1 MTHDIT
7 IRGEFTAIR
16 TSKSGKE
23 THRGILGVL
32 TSGNK
37 AECYSLASVGIE
49 HALENNNYRAI
60 MREVT
65 RVFPAGVT
73 FKNSTNALYNK
84 KRGDLYFR
92 DLEDMNTF
100 EQFLFHNP
108 NKVMS
113 LAYAREVIDAE
124 SRGDVTLKG
133 EREYYYGVCVTLLDR
148 EATRIAAQ
156 IAEEMERIEAEA
168 SAEAG
173 TELAL

>member
-7 IRGEFTAIR
+7 IRGEFTATR

-37 AECYSLASVGIE
+37 TELHSLASVGIE
-49 HALENNNYRAI
+49 HAVENNNYRAI
-60 MREVT
+60 MREVA
-65 RVFPAGVT
+65 RVFPASTT
-73 FKNSTNALYNK
+73 FKNATNAIYNK

-92 DLEDMNTF
+92 DLEDANTF

-113 LAYAREVIDAE
+113 LAYAREVIDAVA
-124 SRGDVTLKG
+124 RGDVTLKG
-133 EREYYYGVCVTLLDR
+133 EREYYHGVCAKMLDR
-148 EATRIAAQ
+148 EAAWVAAA
-156 IAEEMERIEAEA
+156 IAEEMARIESEA

-173 TELAL
+173 TELSL

>member
-32 TSGNK
+32 TAGNK
-37 AECYSLASVGIE
+37 TELHSLASVGIE
-49 HALENNNYRAI
+49 HAIENNNYRVI

-65 RVFPAGVT
+65 RVFPATTT
-73 FKNSTNALYNK
+73 FKNATNAIYNK

-92 DLEDMNTF
+92 DRDDTNTF

-113 LAYAREVIDAE
+113 LAYAREVIDAVA
-124 SRGDVTLKG
+124 RGDVTLKG
-133 EREYYYGVCVTLLDR
+133 EREYYHGVCATMLDR
-148 EATRIAAQ
+148 EAAWVAAA
-156 IAEEMERIEAEA
+156 IAEEMARIESEA

-173 TELAL
+173 TELSL

>member
-1 MTHDIT
+1 MANDIT
-7 IRGEFTAIR
+7 IRGEFMATR
-16 TSKSGKE
+16 TSKSGKQ

-37 AECYSLASVGIE
+37 AERQNLASAGIE
-49 HALENNNYRAI
+49 HAIENNNYRAI

-65 RVFPAGVT
+65 RVFPAATT
-73 FKNSTNALYNK
+73 FKKSTNVLYNK
-84 KRGDLYFR
+84 ERGDLYFR
-92 DLEDMNTF
+92 DLEDTNTF
-100 EQFLFHNP
+100 EQFLHHNP
-108 NKVMS
+108 NKALS